1 MSLPKRPTE
10 RCHADARQR
19 ADSAARALEA
29 QGIVVAVDVLDPAT
43 DPSDRWT
50 VDILLEPSACGAPA
64 NVLAELAARD
74 CGVLDVELQGG
85 YWNVVATA

>member
-1 MSLPKRPTE
+1 MSLPKRPTG

-29 QGIVVAVDVLDPAT
+29 QGIVVAVDVLAPDD
-43 DPSDRWT
+43 DPSDHWT
-50 VDILLEPSACGAPA
+50 VDILLDSGAGGAPA

-74 CGVLDVELQGG
+74 CDVLDVEPQGDF
-85 YWNVVATA
+85 WNVVATA